1 MPRGVKGSGK
11 AATVKKGAVTEKVP
25 SAKKAKKAGSAT
37 ATSADAPAKKARKP
51 YPSADKRIALADTQ
65 IERLNKLNASRKALV
80 DKTEATLNAR
90 KAALAKNTASL
101 EKALGKK
108 ERLIA
113 TKGKP
118 AKASTPKL
126 SPEERKAKRAE
137 SLAMARAAKKAEKEK
152 YDRLLAAL
160 KESGK
165 SVDDLL
171 MEINK

>member
-11 AATVKKGAVTEKVP
+11 AATVKKGAVSEKVP
-25 SAKKAKKAGSAT
+25 SAMKVNKAGSAT
-37 ATSADAPAKKARKP
+37 ATSADTPAKKARKP
-51 YPSADKRIALADTQ
+51 YPSADKRIVLADAQ
-65 IERLNKLNASRKALV
+65 IERLTKVNDSRRALIER
-80 DKTEATLNAR
+80 TEATLNTR
-90 KAALAKNTASL
+90 KIALAKSTASL

-118 AKASTPKL
+118 AKALVPRL
-126 SPEERKAKRAE
+126 SDEGQKARRAE

-152 YDRLLAAL
+152 YDQLLAAL